1 MGNEVIFLK
10 YKQLLQID
18 KKKCEPLKGKIRV
31 KGHDHANHKRRNTM
45 TKKSEKNVTP
55 LIIS

>member
-1 MGNEVIFLK
+1 MRE
-10 YKQLLQID
+10 
-18 KKKCEPLKGKIRV
+18 KCEPLKGKIRV